1 MAMILGGTSPD
12 PGVGPQIE
20 LSGGHASSLRN
31 LIGVGKTLPGKRI
44 TTEEAPPA
52 LLQIEPAGSF
62 GNEDMVNA
70 GMLGQPGAGLSAVM
84 TAEIG
89 SQ

>member
-1 MAMILGGTSPD
+1 MAMIPGRPSPN

-20 LSGGHASSLRN
+20 LSGGHASGLLN
-31 LIGVGKTLPGKRI
+31 LIGVGKALSSQGI

-52 LLQIEPAGSF
+52 FLQIEPAGSF
-62 GNEDMVNA
+62 GDEDVVNA
-70 GMLGQPGAGLSAVM
+70 GMLGQPGAGFSAVM
-84 TAEIG
+84 AAKIG